1 MEPLKREPISSA
13 RTLRVWMPLFF
24 TKTSPAILAAVFSK
38 SLPLTFEQK
47 KTNKKEREPTKI
59 NILVLSF
66 LFFKAYIL

>member
-1 MEPLKREPISSA
+1 LDAVGLYEDISRDPRGCLLQVVA
-13 RTLRVWMPLFF
+13 PYIR
-24 TKTSPAILAAVFSK
+24 A
-38 SLPLTFEQK
+38 E